1 MHYPHKIV
9 EIIKNYLKSDNCI
22 LGTGVANN
30 AAGAPPVPKAGEG
43 AAINV
48 RVLHDQ
54 GYEQRLQE
62 LHRQR
67 DAEMAAIKQYTSD
80 VVEKEDLTEDDLVEI
95 TEVLNIIIRAQES
108 QQREL
113 MHGIPDFVRSGARPE
128 DVRERIEES
137 MARYQE
143 EEDEALRRMKAIME
157 RGAPGPVHP
166 LQRVL
171 RPRRR
176 PAAAAAAAEEPNA
189 SHPDDEQQQTNQDP
203 FREGLVRHISRIVEL
218 NRQLRQESLAQN
230 VALLEKLPK
239 DGRLLG
245 MVVLPHQRT
254 KDAEKDNAGPAA
266 TMTLDHPKN
275 DLVQSLREG
284 EAVWIPAE
292 PPEVPV
298 PVPALPRMERRG
310 AIVEED
316 MRQDVQ
322 SLQTNQWNPNDAE
335 PSTSTTEV
343 KIEHQDNDVR
353 VEKGSEEK
361 EEPDQANGETNEAN
375 DTPVRVLRR
384 RVLVLNNAGEAARDR
399 HRERRQDNEED
410 QRVGNENNAEPVQ
423 AQEQQEPRG
432 RRRRGRPAAA
442 AGDVDPDQPP
452 VRRARQH

>member
-1 MHYPHKIV
+1 MFVGPA
-9 EIIKNYLKSDNCI
+9 D
-22 LGTGVANN
+22 NN
-30 AAGAPPVPKAGEG
+30 AAGAAAPVPKVGEG
-43 AAINV
+43 SAINV

-113 MHGIPDFVRSGARPE
+113 LHGIPDFVRSGARPE

-157 RGAPGPVHP
+157 RGTPNTVPQVP
-166 LQRVL
+166 PPQRVL

-176 PAAAAAAAEEPNA
+176 PAAAAVPEQLGPA
-189 SHPDDEQQQTNQDP
+189 DDEQHQANQDP

-266 TMTLDHPKN
+266 TMTLNHPKN

-310 AIVEED
+310 AIVEAD

-322 SLQTNQWNPNDAE
+322 SIQTLQNVEPNDAE
-335 PSTSTTEV
+335 PATSTAEV
-343 KIEHQDNDVR
+343 KIDHEDGNHKLD
-353 VEKGSEEK
+353 EEK
-361 EEPDQANGETNEAN
+361 EKSEEAN
-375 DTPVRVLRR
+375 SEADEEPGVPVRVLRR
-384 RVLVLNNAGEAARDR
+384 RVLVLNNIEAGRR
-399 HRERRQDNEED
+399 RRGRRQDNREAQQVVGEGNARPMEAQQD
-410 QRVGNENNAEPVQ
+410 QQ
-423 AQEQQEPRG
+423 PRG
-432 RRRRGRPAAA
+432 RRRRGRPAAI
-442 AGDVDPDQPP
+442 AGDEDADQPP
-452 VRRARQH
+452 ARRARRH